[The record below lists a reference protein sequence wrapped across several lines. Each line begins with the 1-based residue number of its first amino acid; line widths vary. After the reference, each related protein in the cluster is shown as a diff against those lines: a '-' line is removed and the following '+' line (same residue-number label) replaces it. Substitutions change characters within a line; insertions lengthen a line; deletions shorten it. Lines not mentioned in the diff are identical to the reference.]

1 MRTAKKMGI
10 KTVAVYST
18 ADVNALHVA
27 MADEAVC
34 VVRVRPRLRGCRAL
48 PRVLRALA
56 AMAGAWAARRCQ
68 GPAPTA
74 KSYLNVD
81 AVVDAIKKTGA
92 QAVHPGYGFLSENS
106 HFAQRLDELGV
117 TFIGPSQYSIG
128 AMGDKI
134 ESKKVGA
141 RGEARRGGVSRREL
155 TAPLPWPR
163 CLPSA
168 RCSLA
173 AKPR

>member
-1 MRTAKKMGI
+1 VG
-10 KTVAVYST
+10 
-18 ADVNALHVA
+18 
-27 MADEAVC
+27 
-34 VVRVRPRLRGCRAL
+34 
-48 PRVLRALA
+48 
-56 AMAGAWAARRCQ
+56 RCQ

-134 ESKKVGA
+134 ESKKVRARSEPGFGA
-141 RGEARRGGVSRREL
+141 HNGES
-155 TAPLPWPR
+155 
-163 CLPSA
+163 
-168 RCSLA
+168 
-173 AKPR
+173 

>member
-34 VVRVRPRLRGCRAL
+34 LVHAWPCL
-48 PRVLRALA
+48 PDPFA
-56 AMAGAWAARRCQ
+56 AACAEGTRRNGFSVSVGQQ

-134 ESKKVGA
+134 ESKKVWA
-141 RGEARRGGVSRREL
+141 RGEPGFGAHARGY
-155 TAPLPWPR
+155 
-163 CLPSA
+163 
-168 RCSLA
+168 
-173 AKPR
+173 